1 MSTDLLNLA
10 GNLPF
15 VDEVYAKYLK
25 DPASVDASW
34 RRLFE
39 GNGAGVPEIQIERAP
54 QNGGGNGHGGNGH
67 AVTAKAEQAALQKIL
82 PFTAPESTAG
92 LAPSEARYGRTF
104 GLVNA
109 HRARGHM
116 VAKLDPLEQLHQEP
130 QPELDPRAYG
140 FSDKDLDTPMPSGG
154 FYGTGQV
161 PLRELM
167 RRLRATYCEYIGVEM
182 NHITD
187 VHKRA
192 WLQERMEPVLNKP
205 PIDRDTQL
213 YILEKVAAAEVL
225 ENFIHTKY
233 VGTKRFSLAGGA
245 SLI

>member
-10 GNLPF
+10 NNLPF

-39 GNGAGVPEIQIERAP
+39 ASGAGVAPVTVAATRAEVRIEK
-54 QNGGGNGHGGNGH
+54 QTNGNGHGGNGH
-67 AVTAKAEQAALQKIL
+67 GAVAEAAALQKIL

-116 VAKLDPLEQLHQEP
+116 IAKLDPLEQLHQEP

-140 FSDKDLDTPMPSGG
+140 FTDADLDTVMPS
-154 FYGTGQV
+154 
-161 PLRELM
+161 
-167 RRLRATYCEYIGVEM
+167 
-182 NHITD
+182 
-187 VHKRA
+187 
-192 WLQERMEPVLNKP
+192 
-205 PIDRDTQL
+205 
-213 YILEKVAAAEVL
+213 AASTAPA
-225 ENFIHTKY
+225 
-233 VGTKRFSLAGGA
+233 RSRCA
-245 SLI
+245 S

>member
-10 GNLPF
+10 NNLPF
-15 VDEVYAKYLK
+15 VDEVYAKYVK

-34 RRLFE
+34 RNLFE
-39 GNGAGVPEIQIERAP
+39 SSGAIAALGLTPVTPAIQIEK
-54 QNGGGNGHGGNGH
+54 QTNGNGNGHH
-67 AVTAKAEQAALQKIL
+67 AAVQAQAGEAALQKLL

-116 VAKLDPLEQLHQEP
+116 VAKLDPLEQLQTDV

-140 FSDKDLDTPMPSGG
+140 FSDADLDAVMPSGG

-167 RRLRATYCEYIGVEM
+167 RRLRATYCEYIDIKM
-182 NHITD
+182 NHITNI
-187 VHKRA
+187 
-192 WLQERMEPVLNKP
+192 NK
-205 PIDRDTQL
+205 
-213 YILEKVAAAEVL
+213 
-225 ENFIHTKY
+225 HT
-233 VGTKRFSLAGGA
+233 
-245 SLI
+245 